1 MADVAPR
8 VRGPRNQPET
18 YLQNE
23 QGKAFAFLTAR
34 RLTRDMQRLI
44 WADVRNNY
52 YRRLG
57 DTRLTGLHAPGP
69 AFYARYLQAA
79 VRRLLTFVRNHRNIN
94 FSMLAASNAT
104 RGSLVWKHRFDN
116 LHERRIRYRVATSP
130 KWHWGVVG
138 QYEQTGDESYFGQ

>member
-1 MADVAPR
+1 
-8 VRGPRNQPET
+8 
-18 YLQNE
+18 
-23 QGKAFAFLTAR
+23 
-34 RLTRDMQRLI
+34 MQRLI

-130 KWHWGVVG
+130 KWYWGMVG
-138 QYEQTGDESYFGQ
+138 QYHSPGDPYQGKYSEIAAPAPKPNVPWHLPDEVALSNSP